1 MNIQQK
7 IRQYF
12 QSKAKEL
19 LALSEQALSDHS
31 GLTGNHRERILCDFI
46 SEISPKRHSID
57 REFDK
62 REIKFATTRYIA
74 GSSKIL

>member
-12 QSKAKEL
+12 QSKTKEI

-31 GLTGNHRERILCDFI
+31 GLKGNHREGVLCRFLE
-46 SEISPKRHSID
+46 EIFSQ
-57 REFDK
+57 
-62 REIKFATTRYIA
+62 
-74 GSSKIL
+74 KILY